1 MCKQTH
7 SFYVDKKWYLETYP
21 DVAAAGIDPVIHF
34 EKHGRREG
42 RIPCEL
48 PSLSIERD
56 LWANALDIEG
66 HKQFLDKLIEYS
78 KKTGVNGVYAQKVL
92 TEFSLFRLEYSEAR
106 SYAEKVVL
114 NIDVASKLFDSTS
127 LFLLCFESHL
137 KSKELNSAR
146 KLIEH
151 PLWVESNSKLLARQ
165 MLEAQDCK
173 LEQLNSIYRSCGLVS
188 IETTASEINI
198 DRIIAKKQKTK
209 FAQRILKTFFPKK
222 VSVIVP
228 VFNAEKTIKT
238 ALDALLAQSWDNIE
252 IIVIDDCSTD
262 NTLKVLEE
270 YNEEPNLFVYQND
283 ENKGA
288 YPTRNKGAVIASG
301 DFVTVMDAD
310 DWAHPEKIEQQVL
323 PFLFKRKIKA
333 TVSHWVRCT
342 KDLSFTKMRI
352 DGSLIYRNISSLMVE
367 KSVFDDIGMW
377 DELKAGADTE
387 FYHRLIANFGYDS
400 VYEVLPDIPLS
411 FGRVVETSLT
421 QSSATHLV
429 TQFGGARQEHL
440 AFAQMWHRNAPTP
453 IKFDLTRSLFP
464 VPLELCPNKGARSL
478 HNENLHRWYR
488 AFNNS
493 WYLSSYSNV
502 NKMGGSI
509 YDHYLSLGESLD
521 LSPNPLFVPSAY
533 RLKFQLRNQDSPT
546 WHALKSTWS
555 FEHPVTLDGDSKNSQ
570 REIALFAHSVSQDI
584 FGAEKS
590 FLDIAEA
597 LSESGYCLHIFL
609 PNALNESYINELK
622 RYAVRLIFIPLIWF
636 SKGRDASATQV
647 EYLSNYF
654 EQSRIK
660 LVYVNTI
667 MLFEPYCAAA
677 KANVKTITHVRELP
691 EFDEHIRNVLCED
704 EEETRER
711 ICRVSTHL
719 VANSN
724 VTAEWLDAKDKC
736 NTVYNVVNVSTV
748 TPAIDTSKPL
758 KVCMLSSNLPK
769 KGVKDFF
776 EIASRCVDSK
786 ITFSLYGPVTSE
798 VEAASRRFSSNNVK
812 IRGYTD
818 KVSTEILN
826 NDIVLCL
833 SSFKE
838 SFGRTAAEAMI
849 NRRVVVGYQWGAIE
863 ELVDESSGILVP
875 FKNVEQVAENL
886 KKISEEKIMLIKY
899 AENAKKRAD
908 SLFSRSSFNSSIKA
922 MVEKVILQ

>member
-1 MCKQTH
+1 MCKQNQ
-7 SFYVDKKWYLETYP
+7 SVYVDKKWYLETYP
-21 DVAAAGIDPVIHF
+21 DVAAAGIEPAIHF

-48 PSLSIERD
+48 PSLSLERD
-56 LWANALDIEG
+56 LWASALDIEG
-66 HKQFLDKLIEYS
+66 HKKFLDKLIEYS
-78 KKTGVNGVYAQKVL
+78 NKAEVNSVYAQKVL
-92 TEFSLFRLEYSEAR
+92 TEFFVFRSEYSKALYY
-106 SYAEKVVL
+106 SEKVFL

-127 LFLLCFESHL
+127 LFLLCFESQL
-137 KSKELNSAR
+137 KSKKLNSAR
-146 KLIEH
+146 QLIEH

-165 MLEAQDCK
+165 MLNAQDCK
-173 LEQLNSIYRSCGLVS
+173 LEQLNSIYRSCDLAT
-188 IETTASEINI
+188 IETTTNEINI
-198 DRIIAKKQKTK
+198 DRIISKKQKPK
-209 FAQRILKTFFPKK
+209 LLQRILKTFFQKK

-238 ALDALLAQSWDNIE
+238 SLNSLLSQSWENIE

-270 YNEEPNLFVYQND
+270 YSAEPNLFVYQND

-288 YPTRNKGAVIASG
+288 YPTRNKGAVLATG
-301 DFVTVMDAD
+301 DLVTVMDAD
-310 DWAHPEKIEQQVL
+310 DWAHPEKIEQQVF

-342 KDLSFTKMRI
+342 EDLSFTKMRI

-367 KSVFDDIGMW
+367 KSVFDYIGMW
-377 DELKAGADTE
+377 DELRAGADTE
-387 FYHRLIANFGYDS
+387 FYHRLIANFGQNS
-400 VYEVLPDIPLS
+400 VHEVLPDVPLA

-440 AFAQMWHRNAPTP
+440 AFAQVWHRNAPIP
-453 IKFDLTRSLFP
+453 IKFDLTRTLFP
-464 VPLELCPNKGARSL
+464 APTELCPNKGARSL
-478 HNENLHRWYR
+478 RNADLHRWYR
-488 AFNNS
+488 AFDNN
-493 WYLSSYSNV
+493 WYLSSYPNV
-502 NKMGGSI
+502 DKMGGSI
-509 YDHYLSLGESLD
+509 YDHYLSLGERLD
-521 LSPNPLFVPSAY
+521 MSPNPLFVPSAY

-546 WHALKSTWS
+546 WQALQSTWS
-555 FEHPVTLDGDSKNSQ
+555 FKHPVTLDGDSKNSQ

-590 FLDIAEA
+590 FLDIAKA

-636 SKGRDASATQV
+636 SKGRAASAMQV

-654 EQSRIK
+654 EQSRIE

-677 KANVKTITHVRELP
+677 KANIKTVTHVRELP
-691 EFDEHIRNVLCED
+691 EFDEHIRKVLGEE

-711 ICRVSTHL
+711 IRKVSTHL

-724 VTAEWLDAKDKC
+724 VTAEWLAAKDKC
-736 NTVYNVVNVSTV
+736 TTVYNVVNVSTV
-748 TPAIDTSKPL
+748 MPAIDVSQPL

-769 KGVKDFF
+769 KGVEDFF
-776 EIASRCVDSK
+776 EVASRCINSK

-798 VEAASRRFSSNNVK
+798 VEAASRRFTSDNVR

-838 SFGRTAAEAMI
+838 SFGRTAAEAMVHK
-849 NRRVVVGYQWGAIE
+849 RVVVGYQWGAIE

-875 FKNVEQVAENL
+875 FKNVEQIAENL
-886 KKISEEKIMLIKY
+886 KELSVEKIKLIPF
-899 AENAKKRAD
+899 AENAKRRAD
-908 SLFSRSSFNSSIKA
+908 FLFSRSSFNSSIKA
-922 MVEKVILQ
+922 IVEKTVLQ